1 MTDTLSRPAVP
12 VAVRPIRQLG
22 DITFDAWLEESH
34 EDALTITD
42 HPVEQGA
49 SISDHAFL
57 KPRTVS
63 LRYGVS
69 DAASDLASDGAR
81 RSIAVYERLL
91 ELQGSREPF
100 DLVTGKRL
108 YRNMLIETL
117 STVTDASSGNAL
129 IVTIDCREVIIVN
142 TAVSTLP
149 PRTRH
154 AAPNQTGGTT
164 DTGNKQPQDAARKSA
179 LAAAFGSGDRPG
191 GP

>member
-1 MTDTLSRPAVP
+1 MPVSVRPA
-12 VAVRPIRQLG
+12 RQLG
-22 DITFDAWLEESH
+22 GITFDAWLEESH
-34 EDALTITD
+34 EDSLTITD

-49 SISDHAFL
+49 SISDHAYL
-57 KPRTVS
+57 KPRTVT

-69 DAASDLASDGAR
+69 DVPPPGEALTDGAR
-81 RSIAVYERLL
+81 RSIAVYEKLL

-100 DLVTGKRL
+100 NLVTGKRL

-117 STVTDASSGNAL
+117 STVTDASSDNAM

-142 TAVSTLP
+142 TAVTSLP

-154 AAPNQTGGTT
+154 ANPNKTGGTT
-164 DTGNKQPQDAARKSA
+164 DTGSKQAQDSSRKSA